1 MPRISLDLTEQ
12 EDLSLERHC
21 EKHQRTK
28 REVLRQYVQS
38 LTPAEQELP
47 IGWYN
52 NDGKIGGEY
61 RGYRVILLPRE
72 EGFEG
77 YAVNMRTGKYLMFH
91 TNTTLEIAL
100 WIPTLNTAHSELAN
114 VSHAVE
120 KIETAIDNELD

>member
-1 MPRISLDLTEQ
+1 MNSHPVYLNAKDHLILSAYCRRTHRSR
-12 EDLSLERHC
+12 EDVVGE
-21 EKHQRTK
+21 
-28 REVLRQYVQS
+28 YVQS

-100 WIPTLNTAHSELAN
+100 WISTLNTAH
-114 VSHAVE
+114 AVE
-120 KIETAIDNELD
+120 MIERGIDNELD